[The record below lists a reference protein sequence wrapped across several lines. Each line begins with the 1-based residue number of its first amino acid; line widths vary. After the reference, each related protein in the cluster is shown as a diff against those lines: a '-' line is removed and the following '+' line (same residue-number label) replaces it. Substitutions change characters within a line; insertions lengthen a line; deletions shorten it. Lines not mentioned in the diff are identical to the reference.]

1 MAFDLSIIIP
11 TEDILVQKD
20 FYSIAGGGKAFE
32 IDISMWHTAIYEVW
46 HVDDVYQDLLYKIKE
61 TTYDIKYAKNH
72 EDFSKKKQDQLQ
84 ADKDRV
90 VEVFLILSLR
100 YKDPLGLMGL
110 LSDLQELL
118 EAAEGYV
125 QKRLRILKI
134 VEIVE
139 KTENRIRQLQ
149 VDIDVDIQSRNYEGI
164 SEYRKE
170 EESIKAEMNFLEKSG
185 ANGREL
191 RKLRSKL
198 KGAQMDID
206 KIIEKKESWRVALE
220 NFIGFSEF

>member
-32 IDISMWHTAIYEVW
+32 IDVSMWHTAIYEVW

-72 EDFSKKKQDQLQ
+72 EDFSKKKQDELQ

-90 VEVFLILSLR
+90 VEGVLILSRMGFQNSL
-100 YKDPLGLMGL
+100 GL

-118 EAAEGYV
+118 GAAEGYV

-139 KTENRIRQLQ
+139 KIKNRIRQLQ

-170 EESIKAEMNFLEKSG
+170 EESIKAEMNFLEKFG
-185 ANGREL
+185 ANGREV
-191 RKLRSKL
+191 RKLRSML

-206 KIIEKKESWRVALE
+206 KIIEKKESWIVSLE
-220 NFIGFSEF
+220 NFVGFSEF

>member
-32 IDISMWHTAIYEVW
+32 IDVSMWHTAIYEVW

-90 VEVFLILSLR
+90 VEGVLILSR
-100 YKDPLGLMGL
+100 MGYQNSLGLLHDLEIL
-110 LSDLQELL
+110 LD
-118 EAAEGYV
+118 AAEGYV
-125 QKRLRILKI
+125 QKLLRVLKI

-164 SEYRKE
+164 SDYRKE
-170 EESIKAEMNFLEKSG
+170 EESLKKEMNFLEKFG

-191 RKLRSKL
+191 RKLRSML
-198 KGAQMDID
+198 KGAQMDIE
-206 KIIEKKESWRVALE
+206 KIIEKKESWIVALE
-220 NFIGFSEF
+220 NFVGFSEF

>member
-11 TEDILVQKD
+11 TDDILVQKD

-32 IDISMWHTAIYEVW
+32 IDVSMWHTAVYEVW

-72 EDFSKKKQDQLQ
+72 EDFSKKKQDELQ

-90 VEVFLILSLR
+90 VEGVLILSRMGFQNSL
-100 YKDPLGLMGL
+100 GL

-118 EAAEGYV
+118 GAAEGYV

-139 KTENRIRQLQ
+139 KIKNRIRQLQ

-170 EESIKAEMNFLEKSG
+170 EESIKAEMNFLEKFV
-185 ANGREL
+185 ANGREV
-191 RKLRSKL
+191 RKLRSML

-206 KIIEKKESWRVALE
+206 KIIEKKESWIVSLE
-220 NFIGFSEF
+220 NFVGFSEF

>member
-11 TEDILVQKD
+11 TDDILVQKD

-32 IDISMWHTAIYEVW
+32 IDVSMWHTAVYEVW

-72 EDFSKKKQDQLQ
+72 EDFSKKKQDELQ

-90 VEVFLILSLR
+90 VEGVLILSRMGFQNSL
-100 YKDPLGLMGL
+100 GL
-110 LSDLQELL
+110 LSDLQALRD
-118 EAAEGYV
+118 AAEGYV
-125 QKRLRILKI
+125 QKSLRILKI

-139 KTENRIRQLQ
+139 KIKNRIRQLQ

-170 EESIKAEMNFLEKSG
+170 EESIKAEMNFLEKFG
-185 ANGREL
+185 ANGREV
-191 RKLRSKL
+191 RKLRSML

-206 KIIEKKESWRVALE
+206 KIIEKKESWIVALE
-220 NFIGFSEF
+220 NFAGFSEF